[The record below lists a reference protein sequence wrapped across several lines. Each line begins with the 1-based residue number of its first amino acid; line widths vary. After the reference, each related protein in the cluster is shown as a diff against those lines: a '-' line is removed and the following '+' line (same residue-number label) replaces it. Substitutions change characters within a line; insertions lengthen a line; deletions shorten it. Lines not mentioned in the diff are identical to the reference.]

1 MTGSRAA
8 VEQISSPGNAYY
20 AMHAGAVQAH
30 LPPRFG
36 NARYPH
42 VLHVAAY
49 KVLLPALRGSDPHLP
64 LSVHLVI
71 FVASAVL
78 LPMPRLFPSL
88 GRSSKE
94 HASAYAGY
102 DTYDAPHG
110 YYDDHGYDEQ
120 APPSSAWRRVFAKK
134 PSKKKYIRPEQ
145 VVPYATPQE
154 YRATIEHWP
163 EEPNYPADGFPDD
176 EDSSYEHLLQH
187 GSRPR
192 PPESP
197 PLVERES
204 TLDRIGQAFGGPDPY
219 APTPI
224 DTVPSGSRGAPFYA
238 PQPPPSGPPHVAVM
252 SNMRQRPTLPEATG
266 WPTLGDENGSIAS
279 HPDKPGA
286 RSSCVLDKPLD
297 PREEPPVVVVV
308 EQGKNGKRDK
318 YYIIPGGAP
327 VIFEDAAGNELTRV
341 GDFSGRYRP
350 PTRPRPVIVQDQFGR
365 EICRAG
371 FNNDDRVSV
380 GSRSVDDYS
389 ESGRSYQR
397 GRPAE
402 RTPVIPGTRT
412 AQLLISPVMT
422 QHNMGRVDKARTK
435 SRAMDRLGS
444 PSHLGHKRLLPPAHT
459 IEIHITNPLAED
471 ARTPRAKIWHMWTLE
486 AQIQGDRAATGAEAP
501 NIARTTH

>member
-145 VVPYATPQE
+145 
-154 YRATIEHWP
+154 
-163 EEPNYPADGFPDD
+163 PARD
-176 EDSSYEHLLQH
+176 
-187 GSRPR
+187 
-192 PPESP
+192 
-197 PLVERES
+197 
-204 TLDRIGQAFGGPDPY
+204 
-219 APTPI
+219 
-224 DTVPSGSRGAPFYA
+224 
-238 PQPPPSGPPHVAVM
+238 
-252 SNMRQRPTLPEATG
+252 
-266 WPTLGDENGSIAS
+266 
-279 HPDKPGA
+279 HPA
-286 RSSCVLDKPLD
+286 YWDKPLD